1 MCLSYYQDVMVSD
14 VMYNTPLGE
23 KTSTQY
29 GDVPSDV
36 RSNILNPDQMSP
48 VLGIIEAASGMFS
61 FMLSFIILM
70 FKAVFYVPFILKEVG
85 LPIEFVAIITTAVWV
100 VYGVAI
106 YQIYTSRNVSMSE

>member
-1 MCLSYYQDVMVSD
+1 MCLSYYQDVMVSG

-23 KTSTQY
+23 TTSTQY
-29 GDVPSDV
+29 GNIPSDV
-36 RSNILNPDQMSP
+36 KSNIGEPSDLPP
-48 VLGIIEAASGMFS
+48 ILGIIEAASGMFS
-61 FMLSFIILM
+61 FMLSFIILI

-106 YQIYTSRNVSMSE
+106 YQVWTSRNVSMSE